1 MQEPLFEPLQK
12 YFKKQGC
19 LGNLNKMIVH
29 DSHFHILHETD
40 KFILGYVFEDAYL
53 INKKNNKEIYLGAF
67 YGDPACGLIS
77 KNNDW
82 CLVCGDTTTTWKKDG
97 NIYNIDDKEIMWVVE
112 VRQTSIC
119 EVELLV
125 DPWSEEGAIWKLNI
139 DTLEKHK
146 IKNFTIDGERI
157 GKLNC

>member
-1 MQEPLFEPLQK
+1 MV
-12 YFKKQGC
+12 
-19 LGNLNKMIVH
+19 LN
-29 DSHFHILHETD
+29 DSNFHMLHETD

-53 INKKNNKEIYLGAF
+53 INKKNNKEIYIGAF

-82 CLVCGDTTTTWKKDG
+82 CLVCGNTITSWKKDG
-97 NIYNIDDKEIMWVVE
+97 NIYNINDKEIMWVIE
-112 VRQTSIC
+112 ARQTSIC

-125 DPWSEEGAIWKLNI
+125 DPWSDGGSIWKLNI

-146 IKNFTIDGERI
+146 IKKFTIVGEYT
-157 GKLNC
+157 G